1 MLETAMEESDEWCLF
16 PYYLGETLGFP
27 YVVVIKC
34 GIGKEGFWEA
44 WAAPRTHWS
53 SGCWEIP
60 SV

>member
-1 MLETAMEESDEWCLF
+1 MNGVSFHIISERRW
-16 PYYLGETLGFP
+16 GFP
-27 YVVVIKC
+27 MWFVIKC